1 VFSIYVDLFFNQPS
15 TKSFE
20 NRSDL
25 TVAWYSVSVVTYVAF
40 YGFCERLLDLSNN
53 IYNNTPRGLTV
64 YTEGDG
70 SVLIFDFF
78 LKYLMRPMEDNVKRR
93 PYRRRRFIICR
104 RKKLFITPRPL
115 VCTVSIWC
123 KFPMW
128 IAWHARY
135 NGLNDSGDI
144 KRRRYSIFFSTRSW
158 RFKMYKTL
166 VYIGTYFEHP
176 SRQVPRFC
184 RC

>member
-1 VFSIYVDLFFNQPS
+1 M
-15 TKSFE
+15 K
-20 NRSDL
+20 R
-25 TVAWYSVSVVTYVAF
+25 
-40 YGFCERLLDLSNN
+40 
-53 IYNNTPRGLTV
+53 
-64 YTEGDG
+64 DG

-78 LKYLMRPMEDNVKRR
+78 FFFKYLMRPMEDNVKRR

-104 RKKLFITPRPL
+104 RKNLFITPRPL

-144 KRRRYSIFFSTRSW
+144 KRRRYSIFFFYSFVTLQNVQDTR
-158 RFKMYKTL
+158 
-166 VYIGTYFEHP
+166 VYRHVFRAPSSSSFEVLP
-176 SRQVPRFC
+176 LLNQFWTTVKKK
-184 RC
+184 